1 MYTINMDRERANTK
15 RMIRKKV
22 ISPEKDLRYL
32 LPLLESPVS
41 AISHTPFFGFT
52 KSYAFNIL
60 PSGSISFDSILNNT
74 FERVY
79 FSYYNEENHYQE
91 LYYGE
96 T

>member
-22 ISPEKDLRYL
+22 ISPEKALRYL

-60 PSGSISFDSILNNT
+60 PFGSISFDFHNKKT
-74 FERVY
+74 R
-79 FSYYNEENHYQE
+79 
-91 LYYGE
+91 LYRPIFRNIMKK
-96 T
+96 TI

>member
-60 PSGSISFDSILNNT
+60 PFEPIPFDFQTKFT
-74 FERVY
+74 FVASY
-79 FSYYNEENHYQE
+79 FS
-91 LYYGE
+91 
-96 T
+96 